1 MPNDNSN
8 HRADEPQNDRTS
20 RLTRRSILK
29 TTGGGAILTTFPT
42 AVTASDDTLT
52 VPEIEGPIPIT
63 DEDRPYREVAAP
75 GGRQFIE
82 EEYFITGKAFG
93 EEYKTQVNIRRPVNK
108 NRQSGAVI
116 VEPVHESGFWSV
128 LSTIEEY
135 VLDANH
141 VSTPITS
148 SPTVLENHIRPENPS
163 RYEDLTI
170 PNIDGI
176 ESEILA
182 QFGALLQTERVPD
195 VNSEY
200 PILSGYSNTGA
211 KTRTYIN
218 VKHDEARLNGAPV
231 YEGYFP
237 GQTAVGT
244 APGPIPDLDVP
255 VVELQGEREI
265 VSTFDRVGDLRY
277 RREDG
282 ENYRLYE
289 VPGMPHV
296 DNREEDPLFP
306 PSAVDASCE
315 PVIPDVDGLQTDAVE
330 VNDFPLTHEW
340 NAAIDNLI
348 DWVSTG
354 DPAPKA
360 ERIETDGNTIVRDE
374 HGNAVGGK
382 LTPYIEVPTA
392 AYTSYSAYATDQTP
406 IRCDM
411 VGYRIPFTTEKLED
425 LYGNHGGYVSEFN
438 TRLNELVR
446 NNWYLKTHA
455 KELRQE
461 ASNADL
467 F

>member
-1 MPNDNSN
+1 MPSDSKK
-8 HRADEPQNDRTS
+8 HITDDPQKERSS
-20 RLTRRSILK
+20 RPTRRHILK
-29 TTGGGAILTTFPT
+29 TTGGGAILATLPA
-42 AVTASDDTLT
+42 AVTASDDKLT
-52 VPEIEGPIPIT
+52 IPEIEGPIPST
-63 DEDRPYREVAAP
+63 ENNQPYREVDAP
-75 GGRQFIE
+75 DGRQYIE
-82 EEYFITGKAFG
+82 EEYFISGEALG

-108 NRQSGAVI
+108 NRQSGVAI

-148 SPTVLENHIRPENPS
+148 SPTVLENHIKPENPS

-182 QFGALLQTERVPD
+182 QFGALLQTEGVPD

-211 KTRTYIN
+211 KTRTYIH

-255 VVELQGEREI
+255 VIELQGEREI
-265 VSTFDRVGDLRY
+265 VSTFDRIGDLRY

-306 PSAVDASCE
+306 PRAVNASCN
-315 PVIPDVDGLQTDAVE
+315 PVIPDIDGLETDAVE

-360 ERIETDGNTIVRDE
+360 DRIETDGNTIVRDE
-374 HGNAVGGK
+374 HGNAKGGK
-382 LTPYIEVPTA
+382 PTPFIEVPIA
-392 AYTSYSAYATDQTP
+392 AYISYSEYATEDTP
-406 IRCDM
+406 VRCDM
-411 VGYRIPFTTEKLED
+411 VGHRIPFTTEKLEE

-446 NNWYLKTHA
+446 DDWYLNLHA

-461 ASNADL
+461 AANADL